1 MSKLN
6 EAKGLVDSLKSKA
19 AQQGKV
25 LAEKQAEADQ
35 SLKDITSTMQVYSSN
50 STRPAAVQQDSLA

>member
-6 EAKGLVDSLKSKA
+6 EAKGLVDSLKTKA

-25 LAEKQAEADQ
+25 LTEKQNEADQ
-35 SLKDITSTMQVYSSN
+35 SLKDITSTMQVERSSCV
-50 STRPAAVQQDSLA
+50 SAPS

>member
-6 EAKGLVDSLKSKA
+6 EAKGLVDSLKTKA

-25 LAEKQAEADQ
+25 LTEKQNEADQ
-35 SLKDITSTMQVYSSN
+35 SLKDITSTMQVPVERSSCV
-50 STRPAAVQQDSLA
+50 SAPS